1 MFLDIGNYL
10 HLVFHVRSVFP
21 LNSFP
26 HWSRGTTGSAGAHYQ
41 PVLLPVN
48 VSAFII

>member
-1 MFLDIGNYL
+1 MFWTFGN
-10 HLVFHVRSVFP
+10 HLPFVFHVRSVFP

-26 HWSRGTTGSAGAHYQ
+26 RWSRGTTGSAGAHYQ

-48 VSAFII
+48 VSAFVI